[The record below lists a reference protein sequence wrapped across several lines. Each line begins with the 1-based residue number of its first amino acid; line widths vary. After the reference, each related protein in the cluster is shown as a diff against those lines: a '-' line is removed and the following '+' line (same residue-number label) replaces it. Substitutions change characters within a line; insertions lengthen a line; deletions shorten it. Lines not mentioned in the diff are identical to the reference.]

1 MGSSRIRFGIVGC
14 GRISGF
20 HIDAIMSCPESAVV
34 AAVCDIDPAR
44 AREAAAR
51 AGGVP
56 FFNDLGTMLA
66 HGGLDCV
73 SICTP
78 SGLHPEHGMM
88 AAAAGCHVVCEK
100 PVGTDLESIDRLIE
114 TCRANDRLLFTV
126 LQNRFNPTVA
136 LTRQAIDKGRF
147 GRLLFAQANVFWTR
161 PQEYYDQ
168 ASWRGSLA
176 LDGGAFMNQASH
188 YVDLVQWIMGQP
200 VEVSAIAGTLARRIE
215 SPDTG
220 SAAVRFAGG
229 AIASINTTM
238 LVYPANLE
246 GSLTLMG
253 TTGTVRI
260 GGIALNRIT
269 TWDFADVDAM
279 DAGVKDSGYVPP
291 TVYGHGHT
299 GYYRRVISAIN
310 GGNAECPD
318 GVEGRKSVRLILAI
332 GQASGEGRS
341 VRLQAGQ

>member
-1 MGSSRIRFGIVGC
+1 
-14 GRISGF
+14 
-20 HIDAIMSCPESAVV
+20 
-34 AAVCDIDPAR
+34 
-44 AREAAAR
+44 
-51 AGGVP
+51 
-56 FFNDLGTMLA
+56 
-66 HGGLDCV
+66 
-73 SICTP
+73 
-78 SGLHPEHGMM
+78 
-88 AAAAGCHVVCEK
+88 
-100 PVGTDLESIDRLIE
+100 
-114 TCRANDRLLFTV
+114 V